1 MISHETVE
9 LLRKEKYWDKVT
21 EDTTIEWLARRMLL
35 SLRASNIL
43 VRGAIY
49 AHGKMEYKPIKT
61 VKELLE
67 VDDIDLMRYRNM
79 GKKSIEEIQ
88 NFKAEYLSRIELC
101 QKIRN
106 APIIT
111 EQGQADWLD
120 GYKVGFRD
128 GVIAVQ
134 TRLNDICKELTEGK
148 NEQSNE

>member
-1 MISHETVE
+1 MN
-9 LLRKEKYWDKVT
+9 KQDYWGKVT
-21 EDTTIEWLARRMLL
+21 EDTDIEWLRKRNLL
-35 SLRASNIL
+35 SVRLSNIL

-49 AHGKMEYKPIKT
+49 NGFGKMEYRPIKT

-79 GKKSIEEIQ
+79 GKKSLEEIQ
-88 NFKAEYLSRIELC
+88 NFKQEYIARIELC

-111 EQGQADWLD
+111 EQGQVDWMD

-134 TRLNDICKELTEGK
+134 TKLNEICKGLTEV
-148 NEQSNE
+148 